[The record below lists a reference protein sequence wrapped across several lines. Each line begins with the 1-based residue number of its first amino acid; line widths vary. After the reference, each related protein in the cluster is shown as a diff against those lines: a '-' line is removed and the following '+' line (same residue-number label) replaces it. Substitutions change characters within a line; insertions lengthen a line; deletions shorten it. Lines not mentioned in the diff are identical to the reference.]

1 MKMTFTEEQQML
13 KDTVKRFF
21 EKEAPIEQVR
31 KSFDNKTNHDSQLW
45 NKISQAGWNA
55 IQIEEKYGGAEGNL
69 IDMAIIMEQAGKAL
83 IPTTFYSTVYAKLL
97 LNELAS
103 EEQKEAWL
111 PEIADGSKIATVAFE
126 EQYVLTNPQLF
137 NTMAVKTETGWELN
151 GEKYFVQHAVNSD
164 FILVIAK
171 VENTF
176 GVFLV
181 EREGSGVEIVQ
192 QHTIDGNYFGIV
204 KLINAPVAQSHQ
216 IGQRLFTEEEI
227 IKSRTTMTALQAVEL
242 AGGCEKVVEMTVAY
256 VKERKQFGVAIG
268 TFQAVQHHL
277 SNLYTQAVGARL
289 AAYKAIS
296 YLQEGQEA
304 SREVSIAK
312 LYASNAYIEITVM
325 AHQLWAG
332 MGYSTESHLFL
343 WSNRAKTA
351 QLTFGSESYH
361 RKQIAKHIRE
371 KAKAQLQ
378 NPIYV

>member
-1 MKMTFTEEQQML
+1 MKMTFTEEQEML
-13 KDTVKRFF
+13 RDTVKRFF

-31 KSFDNKTNHDSQLW
+31 QSFDNQKNHDAQLW
-45 NKISQAGWNA
+45 DKISQSGWNA
-55 IQIEEKYGGAEGNL
+55 IQIEEKYGGADGTL

-83 IPTTFYSTVYAKLL
+83 IPTTFYSTIYAKLL
-97 LNELAS
+97 LKDLAS
-103 EEQKEAWL
+103 EEQKGTWL
-111 PEIADGSKIATVAFE
+111 PLIANGDKVGTVAFE
-126 EQYVLTNPQLF
+126 EKHALSNPQLLL
-137 NTMAVKTETGWELN
+137 TTAIKSEDGWILN
-151 GEKYFVQHAVNSD
+151 GEKYFVQQAVNAD

-171 VENTF
+171 LEEVF
-176 GVFLV
+176 GVFV
-181 EREGSGVEIVQ
+181 VNCEDDGVEIIQ
-192 QHTIDGNYFGIV
+192 QHAMDGNYFGIV
-204 KLINAPVAQSHQ
+204 KLTNTFVTKDNH
-216 IGQRLFTEEEI
+216 IGQRLFTEDEI
-227 IKSRTTMTALQAVEL
+227 LKSRRTMTALQAVEL

-277 SNLYTQAVGARL
+277 SNLYTKAVGARL

-296 YLQEGQEA
+296 FIQEGQDA

-312 LYASNAYIEITVM
+312 LYASNAYVDITVM

-351 QLTFGSESYH
+351 QLTFGSVSYH
-361 RKQIAKHIRE
+361 RKEIAKHIR
-371 KAKAQLQ
+371 AKAEVHVK